1 MTSPTAPEHGSAP
14 PARQRLSGPRWAK
27 LVVLGLLVLLCLIW
41 TVLALRH
48 RLTHVSAQDARI
60 MADQITIS
68 SRLPG
73 WVSGFTLIEGD
84 ELQKDQPVAQ
94 LNSLPDQL
102 RLDTLAAS
110 VAAMQAQVDYQQQ
123 RFDLSEKQLRG
134 GIRIAD
140 QVLAT
145 SQAAERAAH
154 ARRVQ
159 AERAFKRS
167 QALLD
172 SGNISKQQHDQDYYR
187 YQAARAEHERARQQV
202 GVDRSATDNARLGF
216 LNGVQMPL
224 PSPALLRGL
233 LQVAQRDLAQARAR
247 LEQQK
252 LRLRDLQVRSPAR
265 GVVNKTLIQQG
276 EYVSAG
282 QPILMMHDPDDLWV
296 QANIKETDI
305 GELRVGQ
312 PVAIQVDAH
321 PDQRFSGR
329 VQVIGRAAT
338 SQFALLPNP
347 NPSGNFTKITQRIPV
362 RIALEAGPL
371 GLIGPG
377 MMVEVD
383 IDVSGE
389 RNGD

>member
-1 MTSPTAPEHGSAP
+1 MTSPTASEHGSAP
-14 PARQRLSGPRWAK
+14 PARQRLTGTRWAK

-84 ELQKDQPVAQ
+84 ELKKGQPVAQ
-94 LNSLPDQL
+94 LNSLPDQ
-102 RLDTLAAS
+102 RRFDTLAAS

-123 RFDLSEKQLRG
+123 RLDLSEKQLRG
-134 GIRIAD
+134 GIHIAD

-159 AERAFKRS
+159 AERTFKRS

-172 SGNISKQQHDQDYYR
+172 SGNISKQQRDQDYYR

-362 RIALEAGPL
+362 RIALEAGPRR
-371 GLIGPG
+371 LIGPG

-383 IDVSGE
+383 IDVSGD